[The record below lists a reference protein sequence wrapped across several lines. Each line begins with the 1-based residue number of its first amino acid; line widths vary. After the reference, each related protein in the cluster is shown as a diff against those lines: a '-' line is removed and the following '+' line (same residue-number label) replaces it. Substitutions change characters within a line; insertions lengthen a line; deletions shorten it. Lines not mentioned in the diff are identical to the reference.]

1 VAAVQDKLEQ
11 LATLVGRRT
20 LFAIIGIV
28 AAIVAG
34 VLISQNL
41 LIVAAGVLLLVG
53 LMAVVISPDIAT
65 VLVTFI
71 VYSNVAVVAVRFH
84 GAPYILGAVVPLLLV
99 FPVMHYLLHRRE
111 DIVIMPTTLLAIAYL
126 LVQLVSALF
135 SDNVTLAQAKLMT
148 FISEGL
154 LLFVLVTNAI
164 RTPET
169 LRYVIWALLAAGILL
184 SIFPLYQQ
192 ITGTFNN
199 NYWGFAQAEGRGF
212 STGEETLFGEVRQP
226 RLAGALGEKNFYA
239 QIMLML
245 VPIGLFQFTAEKSR
259 YLRGLALVATLLAT
273 AAAALTFSRGAAVGF
288 MVMLILATLMR
299 AIKPQQFVLIVALIA
314 VVLIALPQYT
324 IRMASL
330 LEIRSFFQEDAA
342 TTVDGAIEGRATEM
356 LSAIYMFR
364 DHPIVGVGPGM
375 SKYYSSDYGNALGIK
390 QLAGTRRVHSLYLE
404 LLAEGGVLG
413 FVTFMSMLGVT
424 LFSLYRARKRWSSS
438 RPEFASM
445 IGGLMLA
452 LVTHMTT
459 SIFLHMSYERYFWLM
474 MAISVSAIHISR
486 RLAAAEAPAPAERR
500 DMATAGTPYGLLETG

>member
-1 VAAVQDKLEQ
+1 MAAVQDKLEQ

-28 AAIVAG
+28 AAIIAG

-53 LMAVVISPDIAT
+53 LMAVVLSPDIAT
-65 VLVTFI
+65 VMVTFI

-259 YLRGLALVATLLAT
+259 LSARAGARRHAVGNRCRRPDLLARRGGRLHGDAHPGDADAGHQ
-273 AAAALTFSRGAAVGF
+273 AAAVRADCRAHRGRSHRPAPVHHTDGLTAGDPVLLPGGLRRPPWTALSRGG
-288 MVMLILATLMR
+288 R
-299 AIKPQQFVLIVALIA
+299 RRCC
-314 VVLIALPQYT
+314 LPST
-324 IRMASL
+324 C
-330 LEIRSFFQEDAA
+330 
-342 TTVDGAIEGRATEM
+342 
-356 LSAIYMFR
+356 SAITR
-364 DHPIVGVGPGM
+364 SSAVGPGM

-424 LFSLYRARKRWSSS
+424 LFSLYRARREVVIQQAGVCK
-438 RPEFASM
+438 
-445 IGGLMLA
+445 
-452 LVTHMTT
+452 HD
-459 SIFLHMSYERYFWLM
+459 
-474 MAISVSAIHISR
+474 SA
-486 RLAAAEAPAPAERR
+486 
-500 DMATAGTPYGLLETG
+500 G